1 MGYIVSARN
10 VTKVFKGKE
19 VVSDVSM
26 NISEG
31 QIYGF
36 LGPNGAGKT
45 TFMRM
50 LLNLVK
56 PTSGE
61 IELFGERLTPT
72 SIDVF
77 KRIGNIIEY
86 PVFYDKLTAVEN
98 LEMHCEYM
106 GFYNKKAISDVMEQ
120 VKLTSV
126 NGKPVGEFSLG
137 MKQRLGMA
145 RALVTKPELLILDEP
160 INGLDPAGIKD
171 FRDLFQVLSKE
182 HHMTLFI
189 SSHLL
194 SEIEMI
200 ADTIGIIQNGVFKE
214 EIAMNE
220 LKHRNSDFIEI
231 VTPQCRKAVFIL
243 ENTLKINNFKVIGD
257 HTIRIYQAGVSQPE
271 VSKTLI
277 LNDVAIE
284 SIHHKRTSLEEYF
297 IDQTSGGEKYA

>member
-297 IDQTSGGEKYA
+297 IDQTGGGEKYA